1 MKTKNIFIELS
12 EVQKIDIQ
20 LIAARCSVRTLRTI
34 NNTNTP
40 DPILS
45 AVELMSDA
53 LESELSTLHFHYMK
67 QLADKDAIIERLLK
81 QIK

>member
-20 LIAARCSVRTLRTI
+20 LIAAICSVRTLKTI
-34 NNTNTP
+34 RNTDTP
-40 DPILS
+40 EPISS
-45 AVELMSDA
+45 AVQLMSDA